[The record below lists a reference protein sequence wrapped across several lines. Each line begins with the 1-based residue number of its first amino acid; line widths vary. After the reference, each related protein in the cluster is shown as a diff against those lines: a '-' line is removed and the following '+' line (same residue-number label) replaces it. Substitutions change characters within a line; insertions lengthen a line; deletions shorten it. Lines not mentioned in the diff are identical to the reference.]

1 MNNFLSQHAHEQL
14 DHEMVMIEVNLDD
27 CSSEVLAYTMDQLLA
42 AGANDVYYTSIYM
55 KKNRPAYK
63 LSVLTTPTKQQELEE
78 IIFKETTSFGLR
90 FFPVS
95 CHRLGR
101 EFCKAKTQWGEV
113 SVKIGIYQGER
124 IKFSPEF
131 EECRA
136 LAEKHNLPLQ
146 LIYDEAKSIAVSQNK

>member
-1 MNNFLSQHAHEQL
+1 MTDFSSQHAREQL
-14 DHEMVMIEVNLDD
+14 DHEMIMIEVNLDD
-27 CSSEVLAYTMDQLLA
+27 CSSEVLGFTMDQLLS

-63 LSVLTTPTKQQELEE
+63 LSVLTTPLRQPELEE

-101 EFCKAKTQWGEV
+101 EFYIAKTAWGEV
-113 SVKIGIYQGER
+113 SVKIGIYQGKK

-131 EECRA
+131 EDCRA

-146 LIYDEAKSIAVSQNK
+146 TIYDGAKNMAISHYK